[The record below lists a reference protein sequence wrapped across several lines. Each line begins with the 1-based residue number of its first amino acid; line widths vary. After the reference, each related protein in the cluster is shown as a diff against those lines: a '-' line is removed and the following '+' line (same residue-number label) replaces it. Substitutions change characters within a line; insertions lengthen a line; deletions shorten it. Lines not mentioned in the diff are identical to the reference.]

1 MVILQKQVGNQWVDI
16 ADASELVD
24 GDVYRQSVGG
34 KINPQG
40 KLVGNG
46 WEQKVYITP
55 LPESEVP
62 QIANMALF
70 GELLPI
76 AVLVELED
84 LKSKSTG
91 SATGRESAIRT
102 ITRIYSGI
110 NLDIKSLSFRDL
122 LLDLVANTSL
132 TTEQVNEILDK
143 LSQ

>member
-1 MVILQKQVGNQWVDI
+1 MVILQKKADSQWVDI
-16 ADASELVD
+16 ADTSELVD
-24 GDVYRQSVGG
+24 GDIYRQSVGG
-34 KINPQG
+34 HANPQG
-40 KLVGNG
+40 DLVGNG
-46 WEQKVYITP
+46 WEEKTYITP

-91 SATGRESAIRT
+91 DTSGRESAVRT
-102 ITRIYSGI
+102 ITRIYSSMNI
-110 NLDIKSLSFRDL
+110 DIKSLEFRTL

-132 TTEQVNEILDK
+132 TTEQVNDILQA
-143 LSQ
+143 LS